1 MAGQEP
7 RQAMASNP
15 QGRSRDLPRG
25 RDPPAAEGSSL
36 DRLASPPPLRHLS
49 RVPRFSTL
57 LAVAKIA
64 SGRFVLHDG
73 WAIASHI
80 ALSILLSLFPFLIL
94 VTSLASFF
102 GTGSLAD
109 EATDIILEAWPA
121 EVGEPI
127 AAEVHRVL
135 TEQRRDIL
143 TLGAAF
149 ALYFASSGVESL
161 RVGLNRAYGIRET
174 RAWWFT
180 RLELIGFVIGGAF
193 VMLGFAI
200 LVVLGPL
207 IWRGLL
213 SWLPKLEPLGWIVDF
228 ARFGVASV
236 LIVAGLIVAHK
247 LIPAGRRPWRRIF
260 PGVVRD
266 PRPVDLRRRPLRLLS
281 RILSRRLRLDVWRP
295 RDRDADA
302 RLPLHPRRDFPL
314 WRRDQ
319 RHRHRGE
326 EAPPAQAAHPRRA
339 IRRGAQGAAV
349 RRARTEI
356 GAGNMKG
363 VVLAGDRRV
372 EILDFPDPTPGPGE
386 VVLEIKASGMCGSD
400 LKFYRAAG
408 GAASLGFKTQR
419 RAGDRR
425 ARALRRGGRG
435 RRRAC
440 PRSRRGSACA

>member
-7 RQAMASNP
+7 RQAMTSNP

-36 DRLASPPPLRHLS
+36 GRLASPPPLRHLS

-149 ALYFASSGVESL
+149 ALYFSSSGVESL

-180 RLELIGFVIGGAF
+180 RLESIGFVIGGAF

-260 PGVVRD
+260 PGVVVTLVLWIFGGVLFGRYLEYY
-266 PRPVDLRRRPLRLLS
+266 PGAYASMYGGLATAMLTLVFLY
-281 RILSRRLRLDVWRP
+281 ILAAIFLFGGEINGTVIAAKKRRLHKLRI
-295 RDRDADA
+295 RDEQFAEVRKA
-302 RLPLHPRRDFPL
+302 PL
-314 WRRDQ
+314 
-319 RHRHRGE
+319 
-326 EAPPAQAAHPRRA
+326 
-339 IRRGAQGAAV
+339 
-349 RRARTEI
+349 
-356 GAGNMKG
+356 
-363 VVLAGDRRV
+363 
-372 EILDFPDPTPGPGE
+372 
-386 VVLEIKASGMCGSD
+386 
-400 LKFYRAAG
+400 
-408 GAASLGFKTQR
+408 
-419 RAGDRR
+419 
-425 ARALRRGGRG
+425 
-435 RRRAC
+435 
-440 PRSRRGSACA
+440 

>member
-1 MAGQEP
+1 MP
-7 RQAMASNP
+7 KPLR
-15 QGRSRDLPRG
+15 RG
-25 RDPPAAEGSSL
+25 GNSL
-36 DRLASPPPLRHLS
+36 GRLASPPPLRHLS

-64 SGRFVLHDG
+64 FGRFLLHDG

-121 EVGEPI
+121 VVGEPI

-149 ALYFASSGVESL
+149 
-161 RVGLNRAYGIRET
+161 
-174 RAWWFT
+174 
-180 RLELIGFVIGGAF
+180 

-200 LVVLGPL
+200 LVELGPL

-260 PGVVRD
+260 PGVVVTLVLWIFGGVLFGRYLEYY
-266 PRPVDLRRRPLRLLS
+266 PGAYASMYGGLATAMLTLVFLY
-281 RILSRRLRLDVWRP
+281 ILAAIFLYGGEINGTVIAAKKRRLHEVRK
-295 RDRDADA
+295 A
-302 RLPLHPRRDFPL
+302 PL
-314 WRRDQ
+314 
-319 RHRHRGE
+319 
-326 EAPPAQAAHPRRA
+326 
-339 IRRGAQGAAV
+339 
-349 RRARTEI
+349 
-356 GAGNMKG
+356 
-363 VVLAGDRRV
+363 
-372 EILDFPDPTPGPGE
+372 
-386 VVLEIKASGMCGSD
+386 
-400 LKFYRAAG
+400 
-408 GAASLGFKTQR
+408 
-419 RAGDRR
+419 
-425 ARALRRGGRG
+425 
-435 RRRAC
+435 
-440 PRSRRGSACA
+440 

>member
-1 MAGQEP
+1 MKAVGSLWGIGGFAVEGGGMAGQEP

-15 QGRSRDLPRG
+15 QGRSRDLHRG
-25 RDPPAAEGSSL
+25 RASL
-36 DRLASPPPLRHLS
+36 DRLAWPPPLRHLS

-64 SGRFVLHDG
+64 SGRFLLHDG

-149 ALYFASSGVESL
+149 ALYFSSSGVESL

-180 RLELIGFVIGGAF
+180 RLESIGFVIGGAF

-213 SWLPKLEPLGWIVDF
+213 YWLRSSSRSAGSSTSP
-228 ARFGVASV
+228 AS
-236 LIVAGLIVAHK
+236 
-247 LIPAGRRPWRRIF
+247 
-260 PGVVRD
+260 
-266 PRPVDLRRRPLRLLS
+266 
-281 RILSRRLRLDVWRP
+281 
-295 RDRDADA
+295 
-302 RLPLHPRRDFPL
+302 
-314 WRRDQ
+314 
-319 RHRHRGE
+319 
-326 EAPPAQAAHPRRA
+326 
-339 IRRGAQGAAV
+339 
-349 RRARTEI
+349 
-356 GAGNMKG
+356 
-363 VVLAGDRRV
+363 
-372 EILDFPDPTPGPGE
+372 
-386 VVLEIKASGMCGSD
+386 AS
-400 LKFYRAAG
+400 
-408 GAASLGFKTQR
+408 
-419 RAGDRR
+419 
-425 ARALRRGGRG
+425 
-435 RRRAC
+435 RAC
-440 PRSRRGSACA
+440 SSSPG